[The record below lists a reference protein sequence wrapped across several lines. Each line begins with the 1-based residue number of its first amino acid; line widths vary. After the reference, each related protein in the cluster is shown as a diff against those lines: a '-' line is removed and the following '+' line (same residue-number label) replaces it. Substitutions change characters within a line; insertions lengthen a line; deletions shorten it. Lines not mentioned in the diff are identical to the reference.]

1 MRVAYEAHNWL
12 MKYYNHVLKSTENG
26 DIAYTYLKNRGIEDH
41 IMDKFNLGY
50 AIKDSN
56 ITLTFLKN
64 KGYNELDLVNR
75 RIINVSQKGN
85 YFDPFFNRIVFPIED
100 YDGRVCSFGGRAMDD
115 DNTIKYLNSPETR
128 IFKKHD
134 NLYGFNQS
142 KEAIKE
148 QGYAVVFEGFFD
160 VLQAHQYGLENSL
173 ASLGT
178 ALTVE
183 QSLLIKSITDN
194 VIIVFDDDEAGIEA
208 SFRSATILEQVGCNV
223 KIGNVHNGLDPD
235 EWFRKYKNK
244 DKFITDI
251 VKFAI
256 GRKEFY
262 VKNKINSID
271 LNNPSQRF
279 TLVNEMLSYIERDN
293 LDERTGWLKLINEQ
307 LKVPT
312 SELMKI
318 MRG

>member
-12 MKYYNHVLKSTENG
+12 MRYYNHILKSTENG
-26 DIAYTYLKNRGIEDH
+26 DIAYTYLKKRGIEET

-50 AIKDSN
+50 AIKDSK
-56 ITLTFLKN
+56 LTMNFLKN
-64 KGYNELDLVNR
+64 KGYSELDLVNR
-75 RIINVSQKGN
+75 KIVNVSQNGN

-100 YDGRVCSFGGRAMDD
+100 FDGRVCSFGGRAMDE
-115 DNTIKYLNSPETR
+115 DNAIKYLNSPETR

-134 NLYGFNQS
+134 NLYGFYQS

-160 VLQAHQYGLENSL
+160 VLQGHQYGLENSL

-178 ALTVE
+178 ALTIE

-208 SFRSATILEQVGCNV
+208 SFRSATTLEQIGCNV
-223 KIGNVHNGLDPD
+223 KVGKIYDGLDPD

-244 DKFITDI
+244 EEFIEKV
-251 VKFAI
+251 VKTAVD
-256 GRKEFY
+256 RRTFY
-262 VKNKINSID
+262 IQNKINSID
-271 LNNPSQRF
+271 INNASQRF
-279 TLVNEMLSYIERDN
+279 TLVNDMLSYIQRDN
-293 LDERTGWLKLINEQ
+293 VDERTEWLKLINER
-307 LKVPT
+307 LNVPT
-312 SELMKI
+312 KDLMKI